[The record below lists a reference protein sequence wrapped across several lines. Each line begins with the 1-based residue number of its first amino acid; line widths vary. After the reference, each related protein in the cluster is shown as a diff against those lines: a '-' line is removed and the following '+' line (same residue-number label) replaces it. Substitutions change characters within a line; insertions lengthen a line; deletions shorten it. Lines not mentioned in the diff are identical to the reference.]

1 MVDFLTHKKKLV
13 CVMLEFSRMNE
24 ILAVC
29 ITLQLAQK
37 KNGHGTK
44 QKLMNMWEEMCYGK

>member
-1 MVDFLTHKKKLV
+1 MKYWL
-13 CVMLEFSRMNE
+13 
-24 ILAVC
+24 C

-44 QKLMNMWEEMCYGK
+44 QKLMNMWEEMVWKMTHCAQEQAGNSPKEHKSSTL